1 MAWSDKE
8 ETPSDKAVTVPMPVN
23 TETSE
28 EEEDKKED
36 GEEGT
41 SKGAREEGTGQG
53 PREEEKK
60 KEDKMGCE
68 EETTGA
74 TEGQEHARL

>member
-28 EEEDKKED
+28 EEEDKKE
-36 GEEGT
+36 
-41 SKGAREEGTGQG
+41 
-53 PREEEKK
+53 EEEQQPAKK
-60 KEDKMGCE
+60 VCKTYTCHLFCS
-68 EETTGA
+68 T
-74 TEGQEHARL
+74 QPHY